1 MKTKTKKLPLF
12 IPDGITRISI
22 REYIRNYKTYNDL
35 VNSTGKEAIIT
46 NQDEDVVR
54 ITPITPAKK
63 WTIEDLRSMITTGED
78 PELSNKIDEIAY
90 GI

>member
-1 MKTKTKKLPLF
+1 MKTKTKKLPPF
-12 IPDGITRISI
+12 IPDNTPRISI

-63 WTIEDLRSMITTGED
+63 WTIKDFEGMFFQGEPDLS
-78 PELSNKIDEIAY
+78 SKIDEIAY